1 MSFVGWVGAFWILKS
16 GLYYEK
22 IMVWFCEFIIKYNF
36 WKLSNIMQ
44 GTESEIFIFLLSK
57 NVNQVQLLN
66 KLLVIL
72 INLFKIYI
80 IKLSNELKSKNW
92 KK

>member
-1 MSFVGWVGAFWILKS
+1 
-16 GLYYEK
+16 
-22 IMVWFCEFIIKYNF
+22 
-36 WKLSNIMQ
+36 MQ

>member
-1 MSFVGWVGAFWILKS
+1 
-16 GLYYEK
+16 
-22 IMVWFCEFIIKYNF
+22 
-36 WKLSNIMQ
+36 MQ

-57 NVNQVQLLN
+57 NVKQVQLLN